1 MLVKDIM
8 SRHVRFVTP
17 DTPMREVVSAMTLYR
32 VSGLPVVEDDKLVGF
47 IAEKDVLHH
56 LFPSLEEAMTQPSGG
71 FDFED
76 MEANYSQVV
85 NLKVSELMTTGV
97 IGVTEDTPVLKA
109 TSLMVRHRFR
119 RIPVVDGDKLLG
131 MMSLGDVHKAIF
143 KKAIA
148 DVCVK
153 V

>member
-8 SRHVRFVTP
+8 SRHVRTVTP

-32 VSGLPVVEDDKLVGF
+32 VSGLPVIEEERLVGF

-56 LFPSLEEAMTQPSGG
+56 LFPSLEEAMTQRGT

-76 MEANYSQVV
+76 MESNYAQVV
-85 NLKVSELMTTGV
+85 NLKVSDLMSTGV
-97 IGVTEDTPVLKA
+97 IGVTQDMPVLKA

-143 KKAIA
+143 KKNIA
-148 DVCVK
+148 DVCAK

>member
-1 MLVKDIM
+1 
-8 SRHVRFVTP
+8 
-17 DTPMREVVSAMTLYR
+17 MREVVSAMTLYR
-32 VSGLPVVEDDKLVGF
+32 VSGLPVIEEDRLVGF

-56 LFPSLEEAMTQPSGG
+56 LFPSLEEAMTQGG
-71 FDFED
+71 TFDFED

-85 NLKVSELMTTGV
+85 NLNVSDLMTTGV
-97 IGVTEDTPVLKA
+97 IGVTEDMPVLKA

>member
-8 SRHVRFVTP
+8 TRHVRCVKQ

-32 VSGLPVVEDDKLVGF
+32 VSGLPVLDDDDKLVGF

-56 LFPSLEEAMTQPSGG
+56 LFPSLEETMTQGGG
-71 FDFED
+71 FDFEE
-76 MEANYSQVV
+76 MESNYGQVV
-85 NLKVSELMTTGV
+85 NLKVSDLMTTGV
-97 IGVTEDTPVLKA
+97 IGVQEDMPVLKA

-119 RIPVVDGDKLLG
+119 RIPVIDGDQLIG

>member
-17 DTPMREVVSAMTLYR
+17 ETPMREVVSAMTLYR
-32 VSGLPVVEDDKLVGF
+32 VSGLPVIEEDRLVGF

-56 LFPSLEEAMTQPSGG
+56 LFPSLEEAMTQGG
-71 FDFED
+71 TFDFED

-85 NLKVSELMTTGV
+85 NLNVSDLMTTGV
-97 IGVTEDTPVLKA
+97 IGVTEDMPVLKA

>member
-8 SRHVRFVTP
+8 SRHVRSVKS

-32 VSGLPVVEDDKLVGF
+32 VSGLPVLDEEDKLVGF

-56 LFPSLEEAMTQPSGG
+56 LFPSLEETMNLGRTI
-71 FDFED
+71 DFEE
-76 MEANYSQVV
+76 METGYSAVV
-85 NLKVSELMTTGV
+85 NLLVSDLMTTGV
-97 IGVTEDTPVLKA
+97 IGVTEDMPILKA

-119 RIPVVDGDKLLG
+119 RIPVVDGDFLVG

-143 KKAIA
+143 KEVIA

-153 V
+153 I

>member
-1 MLVKDIM
+1 
-8 SRHVRFVTP
+8 
-17 DTPMREVVSAMTLYR
+17 
-32 VSGLPVVEDDKLVGF
+32 
-47 IAEKDVLHH
+47 
-56 LFPSLEEAMTQPSGG
+56 MTQGG
-71 FDFED
+71 TFDFED

-85 NLKVSELMTTGV
+85 NLNVSDLMTTGV
-97 IGVTEDTPVLKA
+97 IGVTEDMPVLKA

>member
-17 DTPMREVVSAMTLYR
+17 ETPMREVVSAMTLYR
-32 VSGLPVVEDDKLVGF
+32 VSGLPVIEEDRLVGF

-56 LFPSLEEAMTQPSGG
+56 LFPSLEEAMSQGG
-71 FDFED
+71 TFDFED

-85 NLKVSELMTTGV
+85 NLNVSDLMTTGV
-97 IGVTEDTPVLKA
+97 IGVTEDMPVLKA

>member
-8 SRHVRFVTP
+8 SRDVRAVAP

-32 VSGLPVVEDDKLVGF
+32 VSGLPVLQEDRLVGF
-47 IAEKDVLHH
+47 IAEKDVLHY
-56 LFPSLEEAMTQPSGG
+56 LFPSLEEAMTQGG
-71 FDFED
+71 TLDFEE
-76 MEANYSQVV
+76 MEGNYSQVV
-85 NLKVSELMTTGV
+85 NLKVEDLMTTGV
-97 IGVTEDTPVLKA
+97 IGVNEEMPILKA

-119 RIPVVDGDKLLG
+119 RIPVIDGDRLVG

-143 KKAIA
+143 KKTIA